1 MNSSVSK
8 QLAVRCQ
15 SSQSLIVLMKS
26 QLHCLLESAVQA
38 PDANLCYVGSNM
50 KNCCQPNGAIEVLDM
65 FHTCQFS
72 YKNPNALLQNSPLFI
87 QNSLL
92 FVQYSSLFIQNSP
105 LFIQSSSLFQTQSY
119 FPWIFPSVIYYR
131 LFYSPFF
138 IRNSSLFRTQSLS
151 YFPWIFPFS
160 NLLSVIL
167 FPVFYTKFPVISN
180 SKLKLFPL
188 DFSLQS
194 FTLGYF
200 ELQCNLLYKMSRL
213 DGRLWVEAAFKS
225 SLRP

>member
-119 FPWIFPSVIYYR
+119 FPWIFPSVLYYR
-131 LFYSPFF
+131 LFY
-138 IRNSSLFRTQSLS
+138 
-151 YFPWIFPFS
+151 FPF
-160 NLLSVIL
+160 
-167 FPVFYTKFPVISN
+167 FYTKFPVISN

>member
-8 QLAVRCQ
+8 QLAVRYQ

-26 QLHCLLESAVQA
+26 QLHCLIPLKSAVQA

-50 KNCCQPNGAIEVLDM
+50 KNCCQPNGAIEVLYM
-65 FHTCQFS
+65 LPFVS
-72 YKNPNALLQNSPLFI
+72 V
-87 QNSLL
+87 
-92 FVQYSSLFIQNSP
+92 FVQEPKCSSTKLAIIYTEFPVICTKFLVISNSKLFP
-105 LFIQSSSLFQTQSY
+105 LD
-119 FPWIFPSVIYYR
+119 
-131 LFYSPFF
+131 
-138 IRNSSLFRTQSLS
+138 
-151 YFPWIFPFS
+151 FPFS

-167 FPVFYTKFPVISN
+167 FPVFYTKFPVISY

-200 ELQCNLLYKMSRL
+200 ELQWNLLYKMSRL
-213 DGRLWVEAAFKS
+213 DARLWEEAAFKS